1 MPRKITQAQE
11 KLVAL
16 QNEGLN
22 VEEIAVVANLT
33 VASVKAQL
41 RRVEK
46 KVLAGDYTPPLPPL
60 FASETN

>member
-1 MPRKITQAQE
+1 MAKTITQAQE

-16 QNEGLN
+16 QNEGFS
-22 VEEIAVVANLT
+22 VEEIANASNLT

-46 KVLAGDYTPPLPPL
+46 KVLAGDYTPPSPPL
-60 FASETN
+60 FSSETN

>member
-1 MPRKITQAQE
+1 MAKTITQEQE
-11 KLVAL
+11 KLVTL
-16 QNEGLN
+16 QNEGFS
-22 VEEIAVVANLT
+22 VEEIANASNLT

-46 KVLAGDYTPPLPPL
+46 KVIAGDYTPPLPPL